1 MVWYGCFRQSWMV
14 KPGFH
19 SVIKI
24 FSTKKGKKAKYIQIK
39 TQIIKITHSDLWSK
53 GDGHKSSK
61 FPYTEIILQ
70 TNLLLKQKGNKNT
83 FFLWL
88 QI

>member
-1 MVWYGCFRQSWMV
+1 MGVLDSHEWSNLVFILWSKYLVQ
-14 KPGFH
+14 
-19 SVIKI
+19 
-24 FSTKKGKKAKYIQIK
+24 KKGKKAKYIQIK